1 MMASRATAQP
11 AAATTEPPS
20 GLLARMVPP
29 MPGSTLWGWLGPL
42 LVTAFG
48 AFLRFNQL
56 GKPDKVIFD
65 ETYYVPDALGILRY
79 GVEHNYV
86 SARNSMLVRGNTHIF
101 TSGGEFVVHPPA
113 GKVLI
118 AFGEWTFGVNSFGWR
133 FATAVIGSL
142 AILLLARITRRMTRS
157 TLLGCVAGLLM
168 ALDGLE
174 FVMSRTAL
182 LDIFLMF
189 WVLAAFGCLVVDRDV
204 TRARLAAAV
213 DGAMGRAGGRP
224 MGGPA
229 VGTVTGAAGGTAHG
243 ADLADT
249 DLGGADLAGTDL
261 GGADLGGA
269 DLAAT
274 DLAGLEPARAGGAW
288 RQRIPWWRVGAG
300 VCIGLALASKWDAI
314 WYLLGLTALVI
325 AWDIGARRA
334 AGLPNGFLGTLRRHR
349 WMPAWFGV
357 LPIVVYLITWSGWFF
372 TSTGYDRQ
380 WAGQNGI
387 HTPVISALAS
397 FVQYQKQMLQF
408 HLGLTTHHPYQSQP
422 WTWLVMSRP
431 VAFFWQCP
439 AGGTHGACASAKAQE
454 VLAIGTP
461 LIWWA
466 SIATLLVCVAWWLT
480 RRDWRA
486 GALLLAVAVGWL
498 PWFWFALHDHRTEF
512 FFYALEF
519 EPFLIMSI
527 TLCLGLILGSARASA
542 MRRTVG
548 AAVVGAYLL
557 GVLLNFAYMY
567 PILTAKVIPYTTWLS
582 QMWYHGWI

>member
-1 MMASRATAQP
+1 MLAYPNTMCPMMASRATAQP
-11 AAATTEPPS
+11 DAAPTDQPS
-20 GLLARMVPP
+20 GILARMVPP
-29 MPGSTLWGWLGPL
+29 MPGSVLWGWLGPL

-101 TSGGEFVVHPPA
+101 SSGGEFVVHPPV
-113 GKVLI
+113 GKLFI
-118 AFGEWTFGVNSFGWR
+118 AFGEWTFGVSSFGWR
-133 FATAVIGSL
+133 FATALIGSL

-157 TLLGCVAGLLM
+157 TLLGCIAGLLM

-204 TRARLAAAV
+204 TRTRLATAV
-213 DGAMGRAGGRP
+213 ARR
-224 MGGPA
+224 
-229 VGTVTGAAGGTAHG
+229 
-243 ADLADT
+243 LES
-249 DLGGADLAGTDL
+249 
-261 GGADLGGA
+261 ADLGSA
-269 DLAAT
+269 DPGRTELAS
-274 DLAGLEPARAGGAW
+274 LEPARLEPARLEPASLEPARPAGPWW
-288 RQRIPWWRVGAG
+288 RRIPWWRVGAG

-314 WYLLGLTALVI
+314 WYVLGLTALVI
-325 AWDIGARRA
+325 AWDVGARRA
-334 AGLPNGFLGTLRRHR
+334 AGLPNGFLGTVRRHR
-349 WMPAWFGV
+349 WMPVWFGV
-357 LPIVVYLITWSGWFF
+357 LPVAVYVITWAGWFA

-439 AGGTHGACASAKAQE
+439 AGGTHGACANSKAQE

-466 SIATLLVCVAWWLT
+466 SIATLLVCLAWWLT

-519 EPFLIMSI
+519 EPFLILSI

-548 AAVVGAYLL
+548 SAVVGAYLL

-567 PILTAKVIPYTTWLS
+567 PVLTAKIIPYTSWLS
-582 QMWYHGWI
+582 HMWYHGWI